1 MPIKLCAPVTQFI
14 SRSCLLLLKGKVA
27 PVTGGV
33 KNFGGLISRQMADAE
48 ASDKHTIILDPRRE
62 LEILSRKLREQGG
75 KAAAFQAVMTKPVSQ
90 LSPMQCSDGAEVK

>member
-33 KNFGGLISRQMADAE
+33 KNFGGLISRQMAGAE
-48 ASDKHTIILDPRRE
+48 ASDTAHYNSGSKKGARDTVKEIKRAGRE
-62 LEILSRKLREQGG
+62 GSC
-75 KAAAFQAVMTKPVSQ
+75 VPS
-90 LSPMQCSDGAEVK
+90 